1 MNASLRFHGDKDLN
15 PQRLPKPTH
24 RSIIHTVYPG
34 TSKERQSIN
43 HAMNAWESIPK
54 RLGCRGRGGGAE
66 MEIKMAMKDVVGVW
80 MAGSPICISL
90 VAMMI
95 ATHEEFRSTTSR
107 SVIHSYIQSTG
118 RPQRRS
124 LKESSNG

>member
-1 MNASLRFHGDKDLN
+1 
-15 PQRLPKPTH
+15 
-24 RSIIHTVYPG
+24 
-34 TSKERQSIN
+34 
-43 HAMNAWESIPK
+43 
-54 RLGCRGRGGGAE
+54 
-66 MEIKMAMKDVVGVW
+66 METEMAMEDIVGVW
-80 MAGSPICISL
+80 MAGSPIYISL